1 LATDGSN
8 TRGTERSSAL
18 AAGLSFLWPGLGQFY
33 LGLKRSS
40 AAFSVP
46 ALLIGLYLLLQL
58 QRGILYLGARLL
70 TDRNYALPVVLVLML
85 AGALRL
91 AAVVH
96 AFERGR
102 IAPNR
107 RVLEWSVLG
116 VLVFAIVG
124 THVAAGYAVWY
135 VNDSLQPAFKGGN
148 PDLIDQATPPPSLAP
163 GATPTAAPTVTPV
176 PTPVPITSRVTI
188 LFTGVD
194 ADPARKEHLY
204 DSIMVV
210 SYDPKTNSLQM
221 VSVPRDSASYP
232 LYFGGQVSARVRI
245 NSLPTYARNGWVLSP
260 DPPYTT
266 LVKEIQYLVG
276 IPINYYAVM
285 DLNGFVQMI
294 DMLGG
299 IDINNPSAINDPV
312 YATPA
317 GDIIGFKLAA
327 GPQHLDGNAALAYV
341 RSRHGT
347 GNNDWKREG
356 RQQQV
361 VVALLHKMAE
371 PGSLLQLPGL
381 ISKLGSSVGTDFPE
395 DRVADYVNIG
405 LGIPAE
411 NISQVVLGPP
421 DYTIIPRTDSGPAD
435 TTCLLNDKVAQLS
448 VQLFGADSLWYGKKP
463 PANTCPA

>member
-1 LATDGSN
+1 V
-8 TRGTERSSAL
+8 RSPAL

-33 LGLKRSS
+33 LGLKRSG
-40 AAFSVP
+40 AAFAVP
-46 ALLIGLYLLLQL
+46 AVLVTVYLLLQL
-58 QRGILYLGARLL
+58 RQGLIALGTRLL
-70 TDRNYALPVVLVLML
+70 TDRNYAIPIIAVIVF

-91 AAVVH
+91 AAVIH
-96 AFERGR
+96 AFVSGP
-102 IAPNR
+102 ANPAR
-107 RVLEWSVLG
+107 RVLERAVLTA
-116 VLVFAIVG
+116 LLLAIVT
-124 THVAAGYAVWY
+124 THMAAGYTVWFLNDAV
-135 VNDSLQPAFKGGN
+135 QPAFGGN
-148 PDLIDQATPPPSLAP
+148 QDLIDQATPPPTLPP
-163 GATPTAAPTVTPV
+163 GATPSPTPTAAPVVTPV
-176 PTPVPITSRVTI
+176 PIDSRVTI

-194 ADPARKEHLY
+194 SSPARKEHLY

-232 LYFGGQVSARVRI
+232 LYFGGQVTAKVRI
-245 NSLPTYARNGWVLSP
+245 NSLPTYVRNGWVPSP

-285 DLNGFVQMI
+285 DLGGFVQMI

-299 IDINNPSAINDPV
+299 VDINNPTAIDDPS
-312 YATPA
+312 YATP
-317 GDIIGFKLAA
+317 GGQIIGFKLAA
-327 GPQHLDGNAALAYV
+327 GPQHLDGETALAFV
-341 RSRHGT
+341 RSRHGA

-371 PGSLLQLPGL
+371 PGSAFQLPGL
-381 ISKLGSSVGTDFPE
+381 IKQLGASVTTDFPE

-411 NISQVVLGPP
+411 NITQVVLGPP
-421 DYTIIPRTDSGPAD
+421 DYTIIPKSTGSAD
-435 TTCLLNDKVAQLS
+435 TTCLLNNKVAQLS
-448 VQLFGADSLWYGKKP
+448 IQLFGTDSLWYGKKT
-463 PANTCPA
+463 PANTCPS